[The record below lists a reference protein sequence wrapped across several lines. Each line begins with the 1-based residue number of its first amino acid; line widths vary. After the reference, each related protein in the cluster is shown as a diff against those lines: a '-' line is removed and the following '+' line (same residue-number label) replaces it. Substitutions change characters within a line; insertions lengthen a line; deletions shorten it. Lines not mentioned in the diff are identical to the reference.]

1 MHSVADRLGELLD
14 KNDLLFG
21 VICRDVTLTD
31 IELMAQEGYH
41 IVWIDIE
48 HSPQSSE
55 EAIQLSRTITHLGMV
70 PLVRI
75 RELSRTNVQPLLD
88 GGVQVIVLPDVRSA
102 TQAAELV
109 QLGKYPPAGQRGFS
123 STAGGIGFQLLG
135 DQEKVLRQANSATH
149 LMVLFESDEGFED
162 LDNILEVEGIDMVG
176 VGPNDWSVGLGI
188 FGDDAKTNLTPK
200 IERVLTRAAS
210 AGKIVVMGAGSA
222 QQAEYYRQLGVRVF
236 FVGVDVAMRR
246 GILAQS
252 LRSFKDALRD

>member
-1 MHSVADRLGELLD
+1 MHPIADHLGELLA
-14 KNDLLFG
+14 KNDLLYG

-41 IVWIDIE
+41 IVWIDLE

-88 GGVQVIVLPDVRSA
+88 GGAQVIVLPDVRSA
-102 TQAAELV
+102 KQATELV
-109 QLGKYPPAGQRGFS
+109 QLGKYPPSGQRGFS
-123 STAGGIGFQLLG
+123 STNAGIGFQLVG
-135 DQEKVLRQANSATH
+135 DQEEVLRRVNDTTH
-149 LMVLFESDEGFED
+149 LMVLFESDEGFEN
-162 LDNILEVEGIDMVG
+162 LDSILEVDGIDMVG

-188 FGDDAKTNLTPK
+188 FGDDAKANLTPK

-210 AGKIVVMGAGSA
+210 AGKTVVMGAGDS
-222 QQAEYYRQLGVRVF
+222 QQAEYYRELGVRVF

-246 GILAQS
+246 RILAQS
-252 LRSFKDALRD
+252 LRSFMDALRD